1 MVKARKGPNFLL
13 YGFILIS
20 MLIHFILFLHLAGIL
35 ENQTISYIEL
45 SMQELSK
52 PDARRIPRPRM
63 REKVSKNS
71 RVKTINVKK
80 IHIPNTRV
88 AGVETHN
95 IDIAHERID
104 IPRLPGRI
112 DISDFF
118 VPGLN
123 ISGQVADAKVHEASV
138 EFTNTQDYFEML
150 QLRIYSF
157 KRYPQGAKSNH
168 IEGRVKVQFV
178 LSADGALMDIKVIK
192 SSRHQELDDAALDAI
207 KKASPFPRPPAY
219 LFKMPVTLRINI
231 LFELV

>member
-1 MVKARKGPNFLL
+1 
-13 YGFILIS
+13 

-63 REKVSKNS
+63 REKASKIS
-71 RVKTINVKK
+71 RVKTINM
-80 IHIPNTRV
+80 
-88 AGVETHN
+88 ETHN

-123 ISGQVADAKVHEASV
+123 ISGQVADTKVHEASV

-168 IEGRVKVQFV
+168 IEGRVKVQFM

-192 SSRHQELDDAALDAI
+192 SSRHQELDEAALDAI
-207 KKASPFPRPPAY
+207 KEASPFPRPPAY